1 MKCVKRIA
9 VLLTAAVMAAS
20 RTGTTARGGTRLRY
34 LSARRYFLSSAAN
47 GLYVSESS

>member
-20 RTGTTARGGTRLRY
+20 RTGTTARGCGTC
-34 LSARRYFLSSAAN
+34 RRGVIF
-47 GLYVSESS
+47 